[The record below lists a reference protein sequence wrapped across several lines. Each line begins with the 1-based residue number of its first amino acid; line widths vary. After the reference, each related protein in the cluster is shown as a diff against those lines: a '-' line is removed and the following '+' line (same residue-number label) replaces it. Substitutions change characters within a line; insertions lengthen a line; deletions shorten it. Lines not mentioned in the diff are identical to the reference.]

1 MDLGYLILPFITWLI
16 AGSTKF
22 IISSIRARQLA
33 FNRIGYGG
41 IPSNHSAIVSAMVVL
56 IALREGIS
64 NPVFGIAVTLAF
76 IVIMDA
82 GGLRQ
87 HMGSHARVLNI
98 LSKHDRDGDGVRLRE
113 NIGHSKIEIIVGI
126 IVGIGSAWLVN
137 SVSG

>member
-56 IALREGIS
+56 IALREGVS
-64 NPVFGIAVTLAF
+64 NPIFGIAVTLAF

-87 HMGSHARVLNI
+87 HIGSHAQALNI
-98 LSKHDRDGDGVRLRE
+98 LSKHQRDGARLRE
-113 NIGHSKIEIIVGI
+113 NIGHSKIEIIAGI